1 MTAAA
6 KIKKYREIKHKKD
19 RHSSRAV
26 PVLFLCLSLNLVVH
40 ELFILYSL
48 VAMIVSANIQQG

>member
-26 PVLFLCLSLNLVVH
+26 PVLFLCLSLNLVVL

-48 VAMIVSANIQQG
+48 VAMDC